1 MGRKPC
7 CDKHG
12 VKRGAWT
19 PEEDEIL
26 IDYIKKNGHRR
37 WRSLPKHAGFSFFLS
52 FFLSFFFFHVVY
64 WLCLV
69 GEKREAK
76 CKIYEA
82 QPNEGFQPLS
92 RVLSKVFDF
101 PSIV

>member
-52 FFLSFFFFHVVY
+52 FFLFSFTLFTSSV
-64 WLCLV
+64 WLV
-69 GEKREAK
+69 RKGRQNVKFMK
-76 CKIYEA
+76 
-82 QPNEGFQPLS
+82 LS
-92 RVLSKVFDF
+92 QMKVFNLF
-101 PSIV
+101 LVF

>member
-26 IDYIKKNGHRR
+26 IDYIKKKGHGR

-52 FFLSFFFFHVVY
+52 FFLFSFTLFTSSV
-64 WLCLV
+64 WLV
-69 GEKREAK
+69 RKGRQNVKFMK
-76 CKIYEA
+76 
-82 QPNEGFQPLS
+82 LS
-92 RVLSKVFDF
+92 QMKVFNLF
-101 PSIV
+101 LVF